1 MVERIAITLWRQ
13 RRLVRSETA
22 VVALNRKA
30 RNVADAVT
38 NELGIGLYS
47 DNKITEADLAE
58 LDEEQLVWCE
68 SVLAEYET
76 LNPTR
81 VLLPQRDRKGRSPL
95 DLAVRGR
102 PLDTK
107 IL

>member
-58 LDEEQLVWCE
+58 LDEEQLDWCE
-68 SVLAEYET
+68 SVL
-76 LNPTR
+76 
-81 VLLPQRDRKGRSPL
+81 V
-95 DLAVRGR
+95 
-102 PLDTK
+102 
-107 IL
+107 

>member
-1 MVERIAITLWRQ
+1 MPRYSLSAHWSTLVERIAITLWRQ

-58 LDEEQLVWCE
+58 LDEEQLDWCE
-68 SVLAEYET
+68 SVL
-76 LNPTR
+76 
-81 VLLPQRDRKGRSPL
+81 V
-95 DLAVRGR
+95 
-102 PLDTK
+102 
-107 IL
+107 

>member
-1 MVERIAITLWRQ
+1 MSPI
-13 RRLVRSETA
+13 
-22 VVALNRKA
+22 A
-30 RNVADAVT
+30 RNVAEAVT

-58 LDEEQLVWCE
+58 LEEEQLDWCE

-81 VLLPQRDRKGRSPL
+81 ALLPQRDRKVRSPL
-95 DLAVRGR
+95 ARR
-102 PLDTK
+102 PR
-107 IL
+107 